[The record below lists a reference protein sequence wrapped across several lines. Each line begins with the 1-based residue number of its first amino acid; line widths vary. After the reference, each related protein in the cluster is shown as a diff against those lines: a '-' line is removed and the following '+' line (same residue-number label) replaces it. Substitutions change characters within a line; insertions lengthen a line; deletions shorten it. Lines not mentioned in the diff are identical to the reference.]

1 MTSMKTL
8 ITKGLLSSGQVLV
21 WKRRVLNSTFT
32 AVVQSDGS
40 LKTEDGKFHNSP
52 SGAAKHLN
60 GGKPVDGWM
69 AWKVKDSGK
78 SLADLRTSVES
89 QK

>member
-1 MTSMKTL
+1 M
-8 ITKGLLSSGQVLV
+8 
-21 WKRRVLNSTFT
+21 WKRRVLHSTFT
-32 AVVQSDGS
+32 AVVQPDGS
-40 LKTEDGKFHNSP
+40 LKTEDGKSHKSP

-60 GGKPVDGWM
+60 GGKPVDGWI

-78 SLADLRTSVES
+78 SLADLRTIAEQ